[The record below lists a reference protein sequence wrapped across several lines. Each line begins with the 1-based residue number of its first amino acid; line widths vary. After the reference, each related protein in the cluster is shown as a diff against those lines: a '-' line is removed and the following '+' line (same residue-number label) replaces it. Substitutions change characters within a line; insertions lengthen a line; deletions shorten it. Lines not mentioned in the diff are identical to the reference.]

1 MMIPFNKA
9 TLAGNEFV
17 YIADAIQRGHISGDG
32 QYTRK
37 CHRFLENLLKSPR
50 VLLTTSC
57 THALEMAAILL
68 DLQEG
73 DEILLPSYTFVSTA
87 NAFILHKARPTFVD
101 IREDTLNIDERLI
114 ERQLSDKTKAI
125 VVVHYAGIGCE
136 MDPIL
141 EMGRK
146 RSIPIIEDNAHGLFG
161 SYKSRLLGT
170 LGTFAGLSFHETK
183 NITCGEGGAF
193 IINDAAFTER
203 AEIIREKGT
212 NRSRFFRGEV
222 DKYSWMDVGSSY
234 LPSDILAA
242 FLLAQ
247 LEDWEHIQRRRQEIW
262 HFYYG
267 ALASWAEKNGVK
279 RPFIPSHCGPSYHL
293 FHLVMPTPTSRDFL
307 IRELKDKGIMS
318 IFHYLPLHL
327 SKMGARFGFKPG
339 DCPVTER
346 ISESLVRLPFHNSL
360 KNEEL
365 ETIVETINRL
375 RL

>member
-1 MMIPFNKA
+1 MIPFNKA

-32 QYTRK
+32 QYTQK
-37 CHRFLENLLKSPR
+37 CNRFLENLLKSPR

-57 THALEMAAILL
+57 THALEMAALLL

-73 DEILLPSYTFVSTA
+73 DEVLLPSYTFVSTA
-87 NAFILHKARPTFVD
+87 NAFILHKARPIFVD

-114 ERQLSDKTKAI
+114 ERHLSKKTKAV
-125 VVVHYAGIGCE
+125 VVVHYAGVGCE
-136 MDPIL
+136 MDTIL
-141 EMGRK
+141 GLGRE
-146 RSIPIIEDNAHGLFG
+146 RNVPIIEDNAHGLFG
-161 SYKSRLLGT
+161 SYKGRLLGT

-193 IINDAAFTER
+193 IINDESYTER

-212 NRSRFFRGEV
+212 DRSGFFRGEV
-222 DKYSWMDVGSSY
+222 DKYSWRDVGSSY

-247 LEDWEHIQRRRQEIW
+247 LEDWEQIQRRRREIW
-262 HFYYG
+262 LFYYG
-267 ALASWAEKNGVK
+267 ALAGWAEKNGVK
-279 RPFIPSHCGPSYHL
+279 LPFSPSHCEPSYHM
-293 FHLVMPTPTSRDFL
+293 FHLVLPTPDSRDFL

-327 SKMGARFGFKPG
+327 SKMGARFGCKPG

-346 ISESLVRLPFHNSL
+346 ISASLVRLPFHNSL

-365 ETIVETINRL
+365 ESIAEAVNRL
-375 RL
+375 SL